1 MFFGSISN
9 SAELVV
15 NIVNYIRRCY
25 TLSFFPISKYAAGS
39 DRTETLDL
47 LYDFATQN
55 IEDYDREFKLYKSQI
70 DKVIYIYDKL
80 SQKDERL
87 KNKYIYECLLW
98 GVRILDN
105 ESIELDLDDLTA
117 KASNYYSKI

>member
-1 MFFGSISN
+1 M
-9 SAELVV
+9 
-15 NIVNYIRRCY
+15 
-25 TLSFFPISKYAAGS
+25 
-39 DRTETLDL
+39 
-47 LYDFATQN
+47 
-55 IEDYDREFKLYKSQI
+55 
-70 DKVIYIYDKL
+70 IYIYDKL